1 MQIFVCINILWE
13 YFWEDFFKKSLDISF
28 IFCYFVPK
36 NNSPFYIKQL
46 QLYEKNDYDTSC
58 SHDTH
63 AVELSHNWN
72 GNSTYRQFKQ

>member
-1 MQIFVCINILWE
+1 MEMFLGG
-13 YFWEDFFKKSLDISF
+13 FFKKSLDISF

-58 SHDTH
+58 SNDTH